1 MNLMTISTKMA
12 TAIYRWPCPNNARR
26 NLKRLLTAVVCLLV
40 FVVALYISGIRI
52 NTSSSLPLGVWRV
65 QKIDASELR
74 IGDSVAIN
82 RAAVPNAQTHLMK
95 DVGALPGD
103 VMTRQGDVVY
113 RNGVEMPLS
122 TIQTQTTN
130 SRGQEIPCIKYPI
143 VIPEGHIWLSSR
155 HERGYDSRYFGA
167 VPAQAVIG
175 KAVLLWAW

>member
-1 MNLMTISTKMA
+1 MHLTTISTKMA

-26 NLKRLLTAVVCLLV
+26 SLKKLLAAVVCLLV
-40 FVVALYISGIRI
+40 FVGALYISGIRI

-82 RAAVPNAQTHLMK
+82 RAAVPNARTHLMK

-103 VMTRQGDVVY
+103 VMTREGNIVC
-113 RNGVEMPLS
+113 RNGQPLPQS
-122 TIQTQTTN
+122 TIQDAKWH
-130 SRGQEIPCIKYPI
+130 GEKIDCIEYP
-143 VIPEGHIWLSSR
+143 VVVPEGHIWLSSR